1 MDALEIIRQLQ
12 QDSALRAQMRAVLL
26 GEELLS
32 LPELV
37 QENSRQIAALTAKMD
52 QVEEQI
58 AALTTKME
66 RVEEQ
71 IAALTSKM
79 DQVERRLGRVE
90 DRLGSLDGKFT
101 EETYRRTFA
110 SRVRRVEGGLRIDS
124 VLSSRDFDAI
134 LDSAVDSGLIS
145 EDEADRLALSDT
157 VALGHMAKT
166 GEQVAVVGEIAS
178 TVHIDD
184 VLRALERAEIA
195 ARATGRRAVPV
206 VMGQK
211 AEVIRDALHPGVW
224 LIENHDVK
232 ELLGDLG

>member
-12 QDSALRAQMRAVLL
+12 QDSALRAQMRAMLL
-26 GEELLS
+26 GDELLS

-37 QENSRQIAALTAKMD
+37 QENSRQIAALT
-52 QVEEQI
+52 VI
-58 AALTTKME
+58 LE

-71 IAALTSKM
+71 IAALTERM
-79 DQVERRLGRVE
+79 DQVERRFGRVE
-90 DRLGSLDGKFT
+90 DRLGNLDGKFI

-110 SRVRRVEGGLRIDS
+110 SRVRRIEGGLRIDS
-124 VLSSRDFDAI
+124 VLEGRDFDAI
-134 LDSAVDSGLIS
+134 LDTAVDSGSIS
-145 EDEADRLALSDT
+145 EDEADRLALSDA

-166 GEQVAVVGEIAS
+166 GEQVAVVAEIAS
-178 TVHIDD
+178 TAHIDD
-184 VLRALERAEIA
+184 VLRALERADIA

-224 LIENHDVK
+224 LVENHNVR
-232 ELLGDLG
+232 ELISDLG